1 VSGLLDAVVAAVSE
15 RMLRYDATGEQDLS
29 DDFGWLDITHGLT
42 YANATRWH
50 AAQQPGPDTLRLALF
65 ACFLAHYTGR
75 HEWHTTVGPLH
86 EVDRP
91 SNKTVSY
98 GEAAVRASM
107 LDRSGA
113 FIVQA
118 HAIKTSRAAWE
129 ESVRIGSV
137 APLDAAWRFMHAPR
151 QDRFVA
157 SAVQQSIDFL
167 SGRVARD

>member
-1 VSGLLDAVVAAVSE
+1 
-15 RMLRYDATGEQDLS
+15 
-29 DDFGWLDITHGLT
+29 
-42 YANATRWH
+42 
-50 AAQQPGPDTLRLALF
+50 
-65 ACFLAHYTGR
+65 
-75 HEWHTTVGPLH
+75 
-86 EVDRP
+86 
-91 SNKTVSY
+91 
-98 GEAAVRASM
+98 M
-107 LDRSGA
+107 LDTSGA

-137 APLDAAWRFMHAPR
+137 VPLDAAWRFMHAPR